1 MLDEP
6 RCDLAVSQERQPQ
19 TMAADAT
26 QRTRYV
32 SVLAVVATNLKDC
45 PPFASL
51 HRKGLTATYS

>member
-1 MLDEP
+1 MV
-6 RCDLAVSQERQPQ
+6 AN
-19 TMAADAT
+19 AT
-26 QRTRYV
+26 WRTRYV